1 MDPYLERSILWLEFH
16 NQLIVAIADAINTLP
31 RSPETPEFHNQL
43 IMAIADALA
52 PGLLPVITWAQ
63 REKSI
68 SRPDEKRGDS
78 LLSPP
83 LSCVSLNN

>member
-16 NQLIVAIADAINTLP
+16 NQLIVAIADA
-31 RSPETPEFHNQL
+31 
-43 IMAIADALA
+43 LA

-63 REKSI
+63 REKRI